1 MTQFGM
7 QMPGGQQV
15 RRAQP
20 DVYTGLMLVAFVAL
34 AAATVFVYLAGARVG
49 PDGNAFAL
57 QEDRG
62 VRLADMPSGR

>member
-34 AAATVFVYLAGARVG
+34 AAATVFVYLAGTSVG
-49 PDGNAFAL
+49 PDGNALKL
-57 QEDRG
+57 QDERN
-62 VRLADMPSGR
+62 VRLSGD

>member
-7 QMPGGQQV
+7 QMPGGQQA

-34 AAATVFVYLAGARVG
+34 SAATAFVYLAGTRVG
-49 PDGNAFAL
+49 PDGNALAL
-57 QEDRG
+57 QQQNS
-62 VRLADMPSGR
+62 VSLAEMTAP